1 MNAVNATS
9 LLNLGE
15 GYSTPMIP
23 ATQRASVLNL
33 PPDDAQPGGAQR
45 PRSMGVSRWKRDM
58 RLFALLMIVMVVAV
72 AATSSAL
79 MWRLLREQAAAAHE
93 GQSRI
98 DAAATTRQLILEV
111 DRLLLKSIALSDP
124 DAVRA
129 AAVASIAA
137 ASRMEDA
144 VSALK
149 QMLPESKDVERMA
162 QLVEQVKPSRMRV
175 IVHARKGDDE
185 QAIATIASIS
195 EPLRSI
201 DQLSVAVQQAQVEQR
216 RLDAQAWERH
226 VRRQIQLL
234 LIGSIAGLAVAG
246 LFYRRLMR
254 QLARTGELEALLLDV
269 NVAARRM
276 DGDGAMLDGLNH
288 DMRDCQA
295 RLAGIING
303 LQSAFQAMD
312 AERRQ
317 AVDALG
323 MIESACKQS
332 MQTSMEQAGHASA
345 VVEQI
350 RGAAQQM
357 HALRETSTHLSRN
370 REQIVG
376 FTETITRIS
385 SMTRLLSMNAAVEA
399 ARAGE
404 AGKGFAVVSQSIRAL
419 SDQTQAAV
427 LEISRASEEITLQV
441 AATEKTVVHTQGLM
455 VDCSQRMAIL
465 EQSAQR
471 NHHLVDALAME
482 LARFSVIFNTQAKRV
497 QTMDADVSK
506 LDESLQS
513 GQAQVQLLSETAAS
527 LTGASSRM
535 LTRLAAVTE

>member
-1 MNAVNATS
+1 MGTAGGGARA
-9 LLNLGE
+9 LNV
-15 GYSTPMIP
+15 P
-23 ATQRASVLNL
+23 VV
-33 PPDDAQPGGAQR
+33 DAQPKLAGR

-58 RLFALLMIVMVVAV
+58 RLFALLMIAMVVAV

-79 MWRLLREQAAAAHE
+79 MWRLLREQAVAASE

-111 DRLLLKSIALSDP
+111 DRLLLKSVALSEP

-149 QMLPESKDVERMA
+149 LMLPDSKDVERMA

-201 DQLSVAVQQAQVEQR
+201 DQLSVTVQQVQVEQR
-216 RLDAQAWERH
+216 RLDAEAWERH

-234 LIGSIAGLAVAG
+234 LVGSIVGLAVAWH
-246 LFYRRLMR
+246 FYRRLMR

-269 NVAARRM
+269 SVAARRM
-276 DGDGAMLDGLNH
+276 DGDGAMLDDLNH

-295 RLAGIING
+295 RLAGIIND

-323 MIESACKQS
+323 TIENACKQS
-332 MQTSMEQAGHASA
+332 MQTSMEQAGHACA

-404 AGKGFAVVSQSIRAL
+404 AGKGFAVVAQSIREL

-465 EQSAQR
+465 ENSAQQ
-471 NHHLVDALAME
+471 NHQLVDALALE
-482 LARFSVIFNTQAKRV
+482 LARFSAIFNTQAKRV
-497 QTMDADVSK
+497 QAMDVDVAR

-535 LTRLAAVTE
+535 LARLAAVTQ